1 MTTRQ
6 LSIQEKRRLSLILAP
21 IEAFCNLM
29 IRMPPTGSIRE
40 ALDPR
45 VKRTRQMLQCALAK
59 LLKEKGFDQISVQD
73 IADAATLN
81 RATFYDHYDDK
92 FALLEC
98 LVGGRFH
105 ELLEQ
110 RGVRFDGSC
119 SNALKGMVL
128 GVCDF
133 LLEWQGQMGP
143 YLETAVIA
151 VVRGMILEGA
161 KQHPGPRNIS
171 PELIASTVS
180 GAIFGAAKE
189 WAGTPDRCSSEEIV
203 ETVLALVS
211 PVFGVVES
219 MAATSI

>member
-1 MTTRQ
+1 MDTT
-6 LSIQEKRRLSLILAP
+6 E
-21 IEAFCNLM
+21 
-29 IRMPPTGSIRE
+29 TTRE

-59 LLKEKGFDQISVQD
+59 LLREKEFDRISVQD

-98 LVGGRFH
+98 LVGSRFN

-110 RGVRFDGSC
+110 RGVSFDGSC
-119 SNALKGMVL
+119 SNALKAMVL

-133 LLEWQGQMGP
+133 LLEWQRQMGP
-143 YLETAVIA
+143 HLESAVIA
-151 VVRGMILEGA
+151 VVRRMILEGA
-161 KQHPGPRNIS
+161 KRHGGQGGVS

-180 GAIFGAAKE
+180 WAIFGAAKE
-189 WAGTPDRCSSEEIV
+189 WVGTPNRCSSDEMV
-203 ETVLALVS
+203 ETVIMLVT
-211 PVFGVVES
+211 PIFGAVNSSS
-219 MAATSI
+219 MLEA